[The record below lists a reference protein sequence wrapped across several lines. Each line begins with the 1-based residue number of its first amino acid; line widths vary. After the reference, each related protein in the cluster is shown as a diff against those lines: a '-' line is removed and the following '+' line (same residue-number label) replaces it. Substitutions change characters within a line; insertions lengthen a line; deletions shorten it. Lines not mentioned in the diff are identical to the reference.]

1 VSGLTLQP
9 EVEVSN
15 ATDGRGASDAE
26 RLAKNEAFFRES
38 NELLRREAAAR
49 DARRADFIC
58 ECAMSGC
65 MERLPI
71 SQQAYELVRLS
82 GSEQFIVCPR
92 PRGACSREGHR
103 DARRLSRRQSE
114 KRQRWLARLTRARGR

>member
-1 VSGLTLQP
+1 M
-9 EVEVSN
+9 
-15 ATDGRGASDAE
+15 AE

-38 NELLRREAAAR
+38 NEILRREAATR
-49 DARRADFIC
+49 GARRADFIC

-82 GSEQFIVCPR
+82 GSDQFIVVPGHEELAVERVTETRDGFGEAAKVARETDPR
-92 PRGACSREGHR
+92 
-103 DARRLSRRQSE
+103 
-114 KRQRWLARLTRARGR
+114 